1 MPSNEEEMMAT
12 QSQEDAVLQSRDR
25 TVIRTERIATPL
37 GAMLAGATDNGICL
51 LEFIDSDRIERQLRR
66 VQKLFRAELIT
77 DRNPHLNT
85 LSIQLEQY
93 FAGSRKEFDLV
104 VVALGTPFQQ
114 AVWKEL
120 VKIPYGKTISYKEEA
135 ERIGRPTAV
144 RAVAR
149 ANGANPIS
157 VVIPC
162 HRVIGKNGKLVGYGG
177 GLGRKQWLLD
187 LERKHV
193 GGLSGYERVQKA

>member
-1 MPSNEEEMMAT
+1 MAT
-12 QSQEDAVLQSRDR
+12 QSQEDAVLQSRDS

-77 DRNPHLNT
+77 DRNRHLNT

>member
-1 MPSNEEEMMAT
+1 MAT

-120 VKIPYGKTISYKEEA
+120 ITVPYGETISYKEEA

-149 ANGANPIS
+149 ANRANPIS

>member
-1 MPSNEEEMMAT
+1 MAT

-77 DRNPHLNT
+77 DRNRHLNT

-120 VKIPYGKTISYKEEA
+120 MKIPYGKTISYKEEA

>member
-1 MPSNEEEMMAT
+1 MAT

>member
-1 MPSNEEEMMAT
+1 MAT
-12 QSQEDAVLQSRDR
+12 HLQEDAVLQDRDR
-25 TVIRTERIATPL
+25 TVIRTEKIATPL

-66 VQKLFRAELIT
+66 VQKLFQAELIT
-77 DRNPHLNT
+77 GRNPHLNT

-120 VKIPYGKTISYKEEA
+120 ITIPYGETVSYQEEA

-157 VVIPC
+157 IVIPC
-162 HRVIGKNGKLVGYGG
+162 HRVIGKNGKLIGYGG
-177 GLGRKQWLLD
+177 GLWRKQWLLD
-187 LERKHV
+187 LEREHV
-193 GGLSGYERVQKA
+193 G

>member
-1 MPSNEEEMMAT
+1 MAT

-77 DRNPHLNT
+77 DRNRHLNT